1 MKRHC
6 GGWPIPFAVRLH
18 SHAELSETPTAP
30 APRCCSPLVC
40 SQTLPTRTGTR
51 HDPPCRPPLVCSQ
64 TQACFRRSK
73 PEIGLTLA
81 RPGSV
86 RLLLHGRGTCP
97 IRQPSQ
103 AHWRVIVALWSIAV
117 RAAKRREC
125 QAHWR
130 VILTP
135 WSIAVRAA
143 KHGRSGQAHWRVIV
157 APVRAA
163 KLAGV
168 PGALRV
174 IVAPWAS
181 RRAAKL
187 AECQAIGGYRGAV
200 GIAARAPVGVPGHWR
215 VIVAPWGIAARAAKL
230 AGVPGALA
238 GNRGAVGHR
247 SPSGG
252 TWQECQAHLRVM
264 VAMWGIAASSRVV

>member
-30 APRCCSPLVC
+30 APRCRSPLVC

-103 AHWRVIVALWSIAV
+103 VHLRVIVA
-117 RAAKRREC
+117 
-125 QAHWR
+125 
-130 VILTP
+130 P

-143 KHGRSGQAHWRVIV
+143 KHWQEWPAT
-157 APVRAA
+157 
-163 KLAGV
+163 LAGH
-168 PGALRV
+168 
-174 IVAPWAS
+174 
-181 RRAAKL
+181 
-187 AECQAIGGYRGAV
+187 RGAV
-200 GIAARAPVGVPGHWR
+200 EHRSPSGKTHM
-215 VIVAPWGIAARAAKL
+215 
-230 AGVPGALA
+230 AGVASQLDALA

-247 SPSGG
+247 SPSGK
-252 TWQECQAHLRVM
+252 TWQECARHI
-264 VAMWGIAASSRVV
+264 GG

>member
-103 AHWRVIVALWSIAV
+103 VHLRVMVA
-117 RAAKRREC
+117 
-125 QAHWR
+125 
-130 VILTP
+130 P
-135 WSIAVRAA
+135 WGLGVRAA
-143 KHGRSGQAHWRVIV
+143 KHGRSSWTHWRVI
-157 APVRAA
+157 A
-163 KLAGV
+163 
-168 PGALRV
+168 
-174 IVAPWAS
+174 
-181 RRAAKL
+181 
-187 AECQAIGGYRGAV
+187 
-200 GIAARAPVGVPGHWR
+200 
-215 VIVAPWGIAARAAKL
+215 APWGIAARAPEH
-230 AGVPGALA
+230 G
-238 GNRGAVGHR
+238 R
-247 SPSGG
+247 SG
-252 TWQECQAHLRVM
+252 QAHWRVM